1 MREQSVGSKW
11 RGGRAESVERDN
23 GEKSNSRKMSAGY
36 REKTKIIP
44 WYSEKQR

>member
-1 MREQSVGSKW
+1 MESKW
-11 RGGRAESVERDN
+11 REGRAECVERDN
-23 GEKSNSRKMSAGY
+23 GEKSKSRKMSTGY